1 MIKEPNLQ
9 EYQDLQLNFDMISR
23 GIRSE
28 EMEYETF
35 KYYRRLLNGLVKRR
49 LDGELIH
56 VSSTYGM
63 PKGTGKT
70 YIKPKEI
77 VRS

>member
-1 MIKEPNLQ
+1 MEGLKLQ
-9 EYQDLQLNFDMISR
+9 QDLIDNFELINK
-23 GIRSE
+23 GIRPE
-28 EMEYETF
+28 GMEYETF
-35 KYYRRLLNGLVKRR
+35 KYYRKLLNGLVKRR
-49 LDGELIH
+49 LKGELIH

-77 VRS
+77 VKG

>member
-1 MIKEPNLQ
+1 MEGLVLQ
-9 EYQDLQLNFDMISR
+9 QDLVDNFELINK
-23 GIRSE
+23 GIRPE
-28 EMEYETF
+28 EMEYEAF
-35 KYYRRLLNGLVKRR
+35 KYYRRLLNSLVKRR

-77 VRS
+77 VKG